1 MTELH
6 KEWLLQLIDGEVKAA
21 AAGSFIL
28 PVHMDLH
35 VIMCVVGAL
44 QLALRHPANTGPSSL
59 VVREMIDGIISRVEE
74 AGYVAT
80 AEMMRLG
87 DNPDYDQTRAPAPKY
102 ELLAHG
108 GAIKCLRCGMVS
120 HNPNDVAQLYC
131 GNCHRFHED
140 T

>member
-1 MTELH
+1 VTELH
-6 KEWLLQLIDGEVKAA
+6 KEWLLQLIDEEVRTA

-44 QLALRHPANTGPSSL
+44 QLALRHPANTGPSAL
-59 VVREMIDGIISRVEE
+59 VVREVIDGIIARVVE

-80 AEMMRLG
+80 GEMLRLG
-87 DNPDYDQTRAPAPKY
+87 DNPDYDETRAPAPTY

-120 HNPNDVAQLYC
+120 HNLNDVAQLYC
-131 GNCHRFHED
+131 ANCHRFHEE
-140 T
+140 